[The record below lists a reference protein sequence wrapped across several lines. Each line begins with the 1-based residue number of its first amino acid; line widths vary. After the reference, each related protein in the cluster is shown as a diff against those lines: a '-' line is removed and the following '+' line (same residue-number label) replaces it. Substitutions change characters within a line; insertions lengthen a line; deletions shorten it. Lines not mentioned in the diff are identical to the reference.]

1 MAPAMIRRPS
11 RGAADTARDDEGFHR
26 ALATVAQACGWIA
39 SLDEDQLGT
48 IAARRAA
55 IERALSS
62 VRDAIGLA
70 RAHAEAVTA
79 EPETDE
85 FAWDDGPPGHEPPVT
100 RVPDTVAIAFVAGFA
115 LRGRESALLAADVCD
130 RWQVLAAVDG
140 AGREIERTLAA
151 VVSAITGEPA
161 VRSSALA
168 DALRI
173 RRAYVRFGAA
183 VGATDPPA
191 GDELL
196 SRLRLAGT
204 AIVKLVGDEC
214 HGRMRA
220 GDRRAIRG
228 VHDRILAWLRGGG
241 DDRLLGGRLW
251 QELASL
257 SVLLLG
263 INRRPELAA
272 HDRSAVERALA
283 ALTQG
288 RDHDAAR
295 EAATLV
301 GRDAELDGLLQ
312 RGAPAAGL
320 RITLQR
326 LADAMADEPTLAE
339 PDAGSEPERGR
350 N

>member
-1 MAPAMIRRPS
+1 M
-11 RGAADTARDDEGFHR
+11 
-26 ALATVAQACGWIA
+26 AQACGWIA

-196 SRLRLAGT
+196 SCLRLAGT
-204 AIVKLVGDEC
+204 AIVE
-214 HGRMRA
+214 A
-220 GDRRAIRG
+220 
-228 VHDRILAWLRGGG
+228 
-241 DDRLLGGRLW
+241 GGRRVPRPH
-251 QELASL
+251 ARRRSPCDP
-257 SVLLLG
+257 
-263 INRRPELAA
+263 RRP
-272 HDRSAVERALA
+272 RSHPRVV
-283 ALTQG
+283 
-288 RDHDAAR
+288 AAR
-295 EAATLV
+295 RRRRSPAGRATVAGAGEPV
-301 GRDAELDGLLQ
+301 GA
-312 RGAPAAGL
+312 AAGH
-320 RITLQR
+320 QS
-326 LADAMADEPTLAE
+326 P
-339 PDAGSEPERGR
+339 P
-350 N
+350 